1 VPDQPSLLR
10 VEGLSRVFVLRSGLT
25 RTRIHAVHRVSFE
38 IAAGC
43 PEIFSIV
50 GESGSGKS
58 TLARMLLGLL
68 EPTEGHI
75 IYHGRDLATIRR
87 RNERLAFMKAV
98 QPVFQNPFDTFNPL
112 KKIET
117 YLYETVRN
125 FQMATNAQEADRIV
139 DEALR
144 AAGLSLQE
152 VKGRYPNELSGGQL
166 QRASVARALI
176 TRPSLIIADEPVSM
190 MDASLRMSVVNLF
203 KELKEAYGVTV
214 IYITHDLATA
224 YYVSDRIA
232 VMLRGNVV
240 EHGPV
245 EKVLAEP
252 LHPYT
257 RLLKE
262 SVPEP
267 DPTDRW
273 ETDVKLASFEGQE
286 FARAG
291 CKFAGRCPYAQ
302 DVCLRE
308 EPPEKLCGGRTVK
321 CHRAEEIALGIAG
334 VRESTAAGPE
344 GPPATPADP
353 RSLF

>member
-1 VPDQPSLLR
+1 MPDRSSLLA
-10 VEGLSRVFVLRSGLT
+10 VEELSRVFVLRSGLT
-25 RTRIHAVHRVSFE
+25 RTRIAAVNRVSFE
-38 IAAGC
+38 MSAKR

-68 EPTEGHI
+68 EPTEGKI
-75 IYHGRDLATIRR
+75 KYKGRDVTTIRKQKD
-87 RNERLAFMKAV
+87 RLAFMQEV

-117 YLYETVRN
+117 YLYETAYNVK
-125 FQMATNAQEADRIV
+125 MATSAKEADEII
-139 DEALR
+139 DKSLR

-152 VKGRYPNELSGGQL
+152 VKGRYPNEMSGGQL
-166 QRASVARALI
+166 QRVSVSRALI
-176 TRPSLIIADEPVSM
+176 TDPSLIIADEPVSM

-203 KELKEAYGVTV
+203 KELKENFGVTV

-257 RLLKE
+257 RLLKD
-262 SVPEP
+262 SVPKP
-267 DPTDRW
+267 DPN
-273 ETDVKLASFEGQE
+273 ETWDVEVKLASSEEKEYAQ
-286 FARAG
+286 AG
-291 CKFAGRCPYAQ
+291 CKFAGRCPFAQ
-302 DVCLRE
+302 EVCLNE
-308 EPPEKLCGGRTVK
+308 EPPDKLYDGRTVK
-321 CHRAEEIALGIAG
+321 CHLLEE
-334 VRESTAAGPE
+334 VAANY
-344 GPPATPADP
+344 
-353 RSLF
+353 SHMNM